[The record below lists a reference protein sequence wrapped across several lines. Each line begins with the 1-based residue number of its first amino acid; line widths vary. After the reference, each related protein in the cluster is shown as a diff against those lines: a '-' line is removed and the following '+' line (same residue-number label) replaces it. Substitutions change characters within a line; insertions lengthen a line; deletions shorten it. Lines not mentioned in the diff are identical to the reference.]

1 MDLKKIGK
9 YIAEKRK
16 ALGLTQAQMAEK
28 LGMSDKSISKWERG
42 VCLPDVSVYM
52 ELCKI
57 LGISLNEFI
66 AGKDLEQENVV
77 KASEKNLIQ
86 VTKEGKY
93 LRKKLKWII
102 IALACVCGILG
113 IMLIY
118 SYVKELSA
126 INYIEPL
133 PKESAEVETAQLLSG
148 VDGAYLYDFALDPKW
163 TGLTMELSTY
173 EHGILTSKETL
184 GKIGFEADG
193 TKSGRIAVVPDF
205 DEFKVDVVVAG
216 AGTKFST
223 EFQILEAVEGRE
235 WFGRS
240 MTEINSRTNI
250 SEKTEQG
257 LLALIYSK
265 DGLRMVPISEIGDNI
280 SQNEN
285 DYIYYITVTFA

>member
-1 MDLKKIGK
+1 M
-9 YIAEKRK
+9 
-16 ALGLTQAQMAEK
+16 
-28 LGMSDKSISKWERG
+28 
-42 VCLPDVSVYM
+42 PDVSVYM

-148 VDGAYLYDFALDPKW
+148 VDGAYLYDFALDSKW
-163 TGLTMELSTY
+163 AGLTMELST
-173 EHGILTSKETL
+173 
-184 GKIGFEADG
+184 
-193 TKSGRIAVVPDF
+193 
-205 DEFKVDVVVAG
+205 
-216 AGTKFST
+216 
-223 EFQILEAVEGRE
+223 EGRE

-240 MTEINSRTNI
+240 VTEINSRTNI